1 MAVKTFFTQVLVR
14 PFNLGK
20 KCNSIIPILCRYI
33 SIDNDTVRTGLLNIM
48 SALSTMQQPTYFRM
62 AEYVDKSKH
71 LLPLFRNINLTD
83 FMLTTLPTCNELFG
97 RCKWHGEI
105 ISCCEAFSLQRTE
118 EGFCYSFNSLTS
130 EAGKH
135 WYGQRANELSYYI
148 FKR

>member
-1 MAVKTFFTQVLVR
+1 LKNPPFVKYTIL
-14 PFNLGK
+14 
-20 KCNSIIPILCRYI
+20 CNKSNRYLLFCRYI

-62 AEYVDKSKH
+62 AEYVDKAKH

-135 WYGQRANELSYYI
+135 WYGQ
-148 FKR
+148 